1 MQKQT
6 VGKAKP
12 EVSETISTDPK
23 KGKLN
28 KLFEKNTDKTFSGK
42 FHFIWLNFVKIDLQ
56 KNLMMNH
63 FKNYPN

>member
-42 FHFIWLNFVKIDLQ
+42 FHFI
-56 KNLMMNH
+56 
-63 FKNYPN
+63 